1 MTHDQTCAPVQDPER
16 EGATPEAPGRTRGA
30 GIPVTRR
37 TLIVTGGAVGAAAA
51 LAACGGG
58 GAAESSASTS
68 SASAS
73 SAPATSAAPSSAPA
87 TSAAPTTSA
96 PAPAGDVLAPV
107 ADIPGGGGQVFD
119 GPKVVVTQPEA
130 GVIKGFTAVC
140 PHQGCLVSTVTNNE
154 ILCPCH
160 GSLFSAEDGA
170 VIAGPATSGLAPA
183 AVTVDGDSVVLG

>member
-1 MTHDQTCAPVQDPER
+1 MTQDQPGAPTEVAARD
-16 EGATPEAPGRTRGA
+16 GAQPNAAPGGRSA
-30 GIPVTRR
+30 GLPVSRR

-58 GAAESSASTS
+58 GASQTSA
-68 SASAS
+68 AAS
-73 SAPATSAAPSSAPA
+73 SAPASNATSSAPA
-87 TSAAPTTSA
+87 SSPSATSSAPATSA
-96 PAPAGDVLAPV
+96 PAPAGDALTTV
-107 ADIPGGGGQVFD
+107 ADIPVGGGQVFD

-130 GVIKGFTAVC
+130 GVVKGFTAVC

-170 VIAGPATSGLAPA
+170 VIAGPATTGLAPA
-183 AVTVDGDSVVLG
+183 AVTVDGDNVVLG